1 MDTLMSILPM
11 VAIVGVAY
19 FLLIRPQQKK
29 AEEQKSM
36 QTALKKGDYVL
47 THGGLIGS
55 VSKLTSDSEVL
66 LEVDNNVNVRVLRS
80 MIAGKVEGSS
90 ARVHSMQ
97 SETSAAKTAV
107 PKAVAKVATK
117 ASTKIK
123 ARKTTDKKKVTKAPV
138 KKKKTA

>member
-36 QTALKKGDYVL
+36 QGALKKGDYVL

-80 MIAGKVEGSS
+80 MIAGRVEGSS
-90 ARVHSMQ
+90 AKVQTISQ
-97 SETSAAKTAV
+97 TSSVAKSVT
-107 PKAVAKVATK
+107 PKAVTKAATK
-117 ASTKIK
+117 STAK
-123 ARKTTDKKKVTKAPV
+123 KTTTKKKVAKTSV